1 MKRSSAGESSAAFD
15 SLLGEL
21 FDLHGDDR
29 TRGDRQGQDR
39 TGAPPPAP
47 RRDAGWNLLDPDA
60 RQVVTTAIRA
70 TADWGA
76 RELDSTHLLWAV
88 TQISSTARML
98 SESGVD
104 VDALAAEVRAAS
116 EHPETRPNSRRKPML
131 SSTARRA
138 LLGAH
143 QQALGDNADVV
154 EIGRAHV

>member
-116 EHPETRPNSRRKPML
+116 EMSR
-131 SSTARRA
+131 
-138 LLGAH
+138 
-143 QQALGDNADVV
+143 NA
-154 EIGRAHV
+154 EPSLE